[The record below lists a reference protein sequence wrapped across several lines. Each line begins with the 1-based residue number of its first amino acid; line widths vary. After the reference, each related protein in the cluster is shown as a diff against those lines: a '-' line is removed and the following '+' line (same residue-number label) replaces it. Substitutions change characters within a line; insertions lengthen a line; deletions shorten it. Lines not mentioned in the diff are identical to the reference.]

1 MIRSCEG
8 EYVGGKKG
16 SLFDLIRCDSFGSI
30 SAFCHCSCLHRM
42 RRSTLP
48 VQRRFVVSFVAA
60 ALVVWCNSH
69 FLMGFSGPVAKARS
83 GAGAKDYVLVMHQ
96 MCPFAQRAWF
106 ALEESGL
113 SFQLKE
119 VGLGSSLVYDLNPK
133 GLVPVLVDPD
143 GKVIA
148 ESEDIVDTIAERAG
162 KHSSASE
169 VASILTFGESEIA
182 SSWEKGETLWSRRL
196 MSNYQSIYSI
206 CQDMPGFSI
215 ANLTWFNFFKPWV
228 CLHPQVVISALC
240 CKTWTSWW
248 LVLSWQ
254 VMK

>member
-1 MIRSCEG
+1 
-8 EYVGGKKG
+8 
-16 SLFDLIRCDSFGSI
+16 
-30 SAFCHCSCLHRM
+30 M

-162 KHSSASE
+162 KHTSASE
-169 VASILTFGESEIA
+169 VASIRQLVNQRLLAAGKKAKLFGQ
-182 SSWEKGETLWSRRL
+182 G
-196 MSNYQSIYSI
+196 
-206 CQDMPGFSI
+206 
-215 ANLTWFNFFKPWV
+215 V
-228 CLHPQVVISALC
+228 
-240 CKTWTSWW
+240 
-248 LVLSWQ
+248 
-254 VMK
+254 